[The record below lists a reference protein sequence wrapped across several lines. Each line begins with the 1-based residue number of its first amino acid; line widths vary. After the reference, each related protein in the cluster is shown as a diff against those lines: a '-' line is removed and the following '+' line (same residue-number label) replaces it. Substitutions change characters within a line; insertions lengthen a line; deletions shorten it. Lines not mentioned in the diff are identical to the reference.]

1 MFWSADDA
9 IYRANYDGSG
19 TQAIVAGQAGLQSI
33 AVNGS
38 AGLLYW
44 ACTPS
49 DPYDSQF
56 RSGSLRSATVDGTS
70 RRTLEEYETCYRP
83 YTWWVRCDRDT
94 GRLYRYFDDA
104 DFWPTRLA
112 PSAVDDGKLQYL
124 IFLAPSMFVVGEV
137 QASMGGLTTMA
148 LDVGDGP
155 AHYVYWTGGMAG
167 HALSG
172 RRERYDR
179 RRVQRELPQRC
190 RGRRRGRQ
198 DVLVRQRGNPPS
210 RHGWDTR
217 RADLPG
223 CPCRRARDSGVS
235 SRVRRLSQFA
245 GFAAAGLVRRREF
258 VAHFR
263 PHPYP
268 LGTRSARPPCLH
280 GPSAH

>member
-155 AHYVYWTGGMAG
+155 AHYVYWTGGMA
-167 HALSG
+167 
-172 RRERYDR
+172 
-179 RRVQRELPQRC
+179 VMRC
-190 RGRRRGRQ
+190 RVDGSGTTAAAFNVNSPSGVAVDVVEGKMYWSDSEGIHRADMDGTHVELIYPGVRA
-198 DVLVRQRGNPPS
+198 DVLVIQ
-210 RHGWDTR
+210 
-217 RADLPG
+217 
-223 CPCRRARDSGVS
+223 
-235 SRVRRLSQFA
+235 
-245 GFAAAGLVRRREF
+245 E
-258 VAHFR
+258 
-263 PHPYP
+263 
-268 LGTRSARPPCLH
+268 
-280 GPSAH
+280 